1 MNKNDFFFCIILM
14 TLSININAQNTK
26 INWISFEQLEDSLK
40 ENPKK
45 VFISFY
51 ADWCLYCKKMDKVAF
66 RDKDVIRIL
75 NTDYYAIKMNAE
87 SKDTIIFEGEKYMN
101 KQLGKKRRPTH
112 EIPILLASR
121 KNKSFTLPV
130 TLILNENFNVEKR
143 FFEYLSPKQL
153 LSVLNSK

>member
-1 MNKNDFFFCIILM
+1 M
-14 TLSININAQNTK
+14 TLSIHSNAQNTK

-40 ENPKK
+40 VNPKK

-66 RDKDVIRIL
+66 REKDVIRIL

-112 EIPILLASR
+112 EISILLASR